1 MLKPTLALCFLLAGA
16 PVATAEPT
24 PLRWDSHTTV
34 AEVVGRGML
43 GTQMALAVRDAW
55 KAPRRGRALGC
66 LAAENAATVLLSE
79 LVKHLVHRRRP
90 DGSDNLSF
98 WSEDTAL
105 AAVNGRRTGVR
116 VGFVLGAAWMR
127 NAAGK
132 HHISDVTAGAVAGG
146 LVSQLCRP

>member
-1 MLKPTLALCFLLAGA
+1 MLKPTLALCLLLAGA
-16 PVATAEPT
+16 PVASAEPT
-24 PLRWDSHTTV
+24 PLRWDSHTRV
-34 AEVVGRGML
+34 AELVGRGML

-55 KAPRRGRALGC
+55 KAPRRGRAFGC
-66 LAAENAATVLLSE
+66 LAAENAATILLSE
-79 LVKHLVHRRRP
+79 LVKRLVHRERP
-90 DGSDNLSF
+90 DHSDNLSF

-116 VGFVLGAAWMR
+116 VGLVLGVGWMR

-132 HHISDVTAGAVAGG
+132 HHISDVTAGAGAGG